1 MTANRA
7 TTHSLLH
14 RGWDA
19 LLDLLFPPHCVSCRR
34 AGTWL
39 CDACI
44 ADAPAVPNP
53 ASLAPDGF
61 LDGAYSVGAH
71 RGPLRRAVHALKY
84 KGLRQI
90 APQLAEL
97 MASTWRSSGIAVDAI
112 VAVPLSAA
120 RLKSRGYCQA
130 HLLARPLAERLGLPL
145 LLGLERTRDTRSQ
158 VGLNPAQRWDNVW
171 QAFGWRGDHLPAT
184 RVLLIDDVLT
194 TGATLQACAAALRD
208 AGASRVWGLT
218 LTRAW
223 SNDRGKLTYGDP
235 IL

>member
-7 TTHSLLH
+7 ATHSLLR
-14 RGWDA
+14 RGWSA
-19 LLDLLFPPHCVSCRR
+19 FLDLLFPPHCVSCRR

-44 ADAPAVPNP
+44 ANAPAVPNP
-53 ASLAPDGF
+53 ASLTPDGY

-71 RGPLRRAVHALKY
+71 RGSLRRAVHTLKY
-84 KGLRQI
+84 NGLRQI
-90 APQLAEL
+90 APQLAGL
-97 MASTWRSSGIAVDAI
+97 MADTWRASGITVDAI

-145 LLGLERTRDTRSQ
+145 MPGLERTRHTRSQ
-158 VGLNPAQRWDNVW
+158 VGLDPAQRWDNVW
-171 QAFGWRGDHLPAT
+171 GAFTWRGDALAGA

-208 AGASRVWGLT
+208 AGASQVWALT
-218 LTRAW
+218 LTRAE
-223 SNDRGKLTYGDP
+223 SSDRGKLT
-235 IL
+235 